1 MDWIYVSGMYFLLH
15 GATLQLLSRIFISRY
30 DTQRHDLTDY
40 TSARDEV
47 FPGQDYSNP
56 RIKDFYKG
64 NIFLLSSTRKHRL
77 AYCLLR

>member
-1 MDWIYVSGMYFLLH
+1 MLWVLNMKYCNYARNV
-15 GATLQLLSRIFISRY
+15 LQLLNYISISRY

-64 NIFLLSSTRKHRL
+64 KIVN
-77 AYCLLR
+77 